1 MRKKAVTAAVVI
13 TLLMLTTGCGT
24 NKKTTALDE
33 VYSSIES
40 LDYRGALD
48 LIENI
53 EEGSEDERLVK
64 RAEGIAYLGL
74 GSYQEAI
81 DAFES
86 ALGMSNGIIN
96 NVDYDINYYLATAYY
111 KNGNPDEALKI
122 YDAILSLKNDS
133 VDALYLEGILYAEK
147 DDIDKAMECFDRA
160 IVLAPENY
168 DMLIEIYTILDEN
181 GYKEVGLDYLKDAME
196 NGTKKMSNYEKGQI
210 SYYLGDFES
219 ARTYLEKAKDENGS
233 EAVLFLGKTY
243 ETLGDVNYAVSV
255 YSSYANANAD
265 SAEVLNQMGLCK
277 LRMEDYEGALNAFQL
292 AMNIE
297 DNGIMQTLKFNE
309 IVAYEYMG
317 DFKKACVLLESYMRL
332 YPDDEEAQREYIF
345 LKTR

>member
-1 MRKKAVTAAVVI
+1 MRKKAVAAAVVI
-13 TLLMLTTGCGT
+13 TILMLTTSCGT

-219 ARTYLEKAKDENGS
+219 ARTYLEKAKDEKGS